1 MFPADEGK
9 RTAEEEEER
18 SQEGKVKSCSNLGI
32 LLWGD
37 QGEGEG

>member
-9 RTAEEEEER
+9 RTAAREER

-37 QGEGEG
+37 QGEEEG